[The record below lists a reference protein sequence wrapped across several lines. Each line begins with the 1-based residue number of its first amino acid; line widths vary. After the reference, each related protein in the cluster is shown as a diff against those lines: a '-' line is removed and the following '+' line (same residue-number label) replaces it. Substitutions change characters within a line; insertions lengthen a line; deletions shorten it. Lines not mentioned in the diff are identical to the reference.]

1 MIKNLYFSGTDGE
14 TLLYLNNRLAS
25 RTTHLDW
32 NGQLMG
38 PILDEQGLEQGG
50 VKSSDFYKIFGKE
63 QLVTA
68 QESSLGV
75 PLGPVT
81 VSGI

>member
-1 MIKNLYFSGTDGE
+1 
-14 TLLYLNNRLAS
+14 
-25 RTTHLDW
+25 
-32 NGQLMG
+32 MG
-38 PILDEQGLEQGG
+38 PLLDEQGLEQGG
-50 VKSSDFYKIFGKE
+50 VQSSDFYKIFGKE

-81 VSGI
+81 VSGVGLADDTALLSNNLVQLYFLLHLTAIFCSKYHR